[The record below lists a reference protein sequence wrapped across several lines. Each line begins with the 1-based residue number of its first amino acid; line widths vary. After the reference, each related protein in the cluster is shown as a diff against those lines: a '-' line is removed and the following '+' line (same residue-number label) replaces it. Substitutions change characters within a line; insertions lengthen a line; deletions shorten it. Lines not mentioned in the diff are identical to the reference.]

1 MAGLLNIFDPGYYG
15 GPMQGLLANL
25 PGYQAQPGPPQGFPG
40 MPTDMS
46 GQSRAPM
53 QIAPQEQPQ
62 QTPEVMPQQMP
73 QAPQPGFMERLGAG
87 LGANSNTMLAMGA
100 SLLGGQGFGGAAN
113 AAMAGRQLD
122 QKQASANMTE
132 AALVKQGLTPD
143 LAKVVAGNPAL
154 MSAVMQ
160 HRLGLGK
167 GNQTN
172 DIQEYQYAKQHDGF
186 KGSFQDWIANKRA
199 GAGEFGMTPI
209 WGVGAD
215 GKPAVMQLGKGG
227 VATQSQLPDGFT
239 IARDPIK
246 IEGPTGTTLLEA
258 QTRQV
263 IGFIPKDNARA
274 SADKARGEI
283 EGQSQGELPAAEMTA
298 SRTIKQIDEFA
309 KSEGFNEVFGALD
322 QFRPNWT
329 MSDKGRDALTKFKQL
344 SGRAFLEGRSMLK
357 GGGAITD
364 FESNKA
370 EMAIARLERSLSE
383 DDAKAA
389 LEEFKD
395 AVREGAAKLRAKAAG
410 GATPAAVPAP
420 AGAPN
425 LKQKYGL
432 E

>member
-100 SLLGGQGFGGAAN
+100 SLLGGQGFGGAAQ
-113 AAMAGRQLD
+113 AAMGGRALD

-199 GAGEFGMTPI
+199 GGGE
-209 WGVGAD
+209 
-215 GKPAVMQLGKGG
+215 LGLNMVYGLNDKNEIVAFQPKKSGG
-227 VATQSQLPDGFT
+227 LAEAQLPPGVKLLPSNTQFKDLGTEIGIFDG
-239 IARDPIK
+239 R
-246 IEGPTGTTLLEA
+246 TGQRVGTA
-258 QTRQV
+258 
-263 IGFIPKDNARA
+263 PKDVQGAAAARE
-274 SADKARGEI
+274 RGEVQ
-283 EGQSQGELPAAEMTA
+283 GQAQGELPAVEMTA
-298 SRTIKQIDEFA
+298 NRTIKQIDEFA
-309 KSEGFNEVFGALD
+309 KSEGFNEVFGAVD

-370 EMAIARLERSLSE
+370 EMAIARLDRSVSE
-383 DDAKAA
+383 ADAKAA

-395 AVREGAAKLRAKAAG
+395 AVREGAAKLRAKASG
-410 GATPAAVPAP
+410 GQGSAP
-420 AGAPN
+420 AVGGSDGW
-425 LKQKYGL
+425 KIERVQ
-432 E
+432 